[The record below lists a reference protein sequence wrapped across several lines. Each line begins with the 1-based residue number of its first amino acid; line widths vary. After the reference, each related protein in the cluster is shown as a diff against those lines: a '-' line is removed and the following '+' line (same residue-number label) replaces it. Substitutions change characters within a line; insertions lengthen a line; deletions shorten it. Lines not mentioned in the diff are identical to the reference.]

1 MYGSALSLR
10 HDDAMSQMMEHGAG
24 GSASLGVGVVGGD
37 DSDNSQGSVAQMSM
51 EALQF

>member
-1 MYGSALSLR
+1 MHGSALSLR
-10 HDDAMSQMMEHGAG
+10 HDDAMSPMMEHGA

-51 EALQF
+51 EALRF